1 SDLLRPGATEEM
13 YRERLEEIGEL
24 QADDGLALGNLVY
37 GGTPAEKVRA
47 HAEDVPFELVGTW
60 EPETHEV
67 DGQWVDQRFDPARV
81 AKYMTSPTG
90 QWTNLDNLAAA
101 ARRCQIP
108 PEQMMGT
115 DFQTTRFK
123 DRLISFDRDRAIAIE
138 DSDSPFIR
146 RIGQTV
152 RESLERNA
160 SSVDEILI
168 DEQGVISWSAQKLRR
183 NGRTDTVQG
192 QIGQVFDVGEHGE
205 IVTRFASGENALIV
219 PGYEARIAAQT
230 PGERPVSVE
239 ERTILRGYEQLM
251 HERIQYQIAGD
262 LVANRTEV
270 GEGASLN
277 AVYSQ
282 VYGTKHPADF
292 IERATRHEYEIG
304 RAHV

>member
-138 DSDSPFIR
+138 DSDSPLNR
-146 RIGQTV
+146 RLGQTA
-152 RESLERNA
+152 RESTGRTA

-168 DEQGVISWSAQKLRR
+168 HEQGVISWSAQKLRR
-183 NGRTDTVQG
+183 NGRTDTVHG
-192 QIGQVFDVGEHGE
+192 QIGQVFDVAEHGE
-205 IVTRFASGENALIV
+205 IVTRFASGENA
-219 PGYEARIAAQT
+219 
-230 PGERPVSVE
+230 
-239 ERTILRGYEQLM
+239 
-251 HERIQYQIAGD
+251 
-262 LVANRTEV
+262 
-270 GEGASLN
+270 
-277 AVYSQ
+277 
-282 VYGTKHPADF
+282 
-292 IERATRHEYEIG
+292 
-304 RAHV
+304 